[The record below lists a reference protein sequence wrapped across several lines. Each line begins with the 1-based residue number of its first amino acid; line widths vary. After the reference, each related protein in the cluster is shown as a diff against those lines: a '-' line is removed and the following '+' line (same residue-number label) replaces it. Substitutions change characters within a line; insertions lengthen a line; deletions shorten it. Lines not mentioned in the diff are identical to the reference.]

1 VKQYNNTSI
10 TANMRCLTSQK
21 SEDHIRVDVYL
32 DPEGLD
38 RFIDRRMYFRS
49 WSISGV
55 QAPVSIE
62 SEHNI
67 HILKPE

>member
-1 VKQYNNTSI
+1 
-10 TANMRCLTSQK
+10 
-21 SEDHIRVDVYL
+21 
-32 DPEGLD
+32 
-38 RFIDRRMYFRS
+38 MYFRS

-67 HILKPE
+67 HILKPEWRQIPREIWDLSVLHSPALFDVT